1 MKPYMRYLISM
12 AYCLFI
18 LSLTA
23 CNTRS
28 QPVLIAHSVVD
39 NTSTTTGITEYAALQ
54 LLLEALELRQVA
66 TDCLGFRSDNNTDEN
81 TVALVWEFAAIEIH
95 DEICGGDPHVGHVR
109 NIYRVSSDGS
119 LMVYD
124 AANAEYK
131 PF

>member
-12 AYCLFI
+12 AYCLFV

-54 LLLEALELRQVA
+54 LLLDALKQRQVA
-66 TDCLGFRSDNNTDEN
+66 TDCLGFRSDNNT
-81 TVALVWEFAAIEIH
+81 VALVWEFAAIEMH

-109 NIYRVSSDGS
+109 NIYRISSDVS